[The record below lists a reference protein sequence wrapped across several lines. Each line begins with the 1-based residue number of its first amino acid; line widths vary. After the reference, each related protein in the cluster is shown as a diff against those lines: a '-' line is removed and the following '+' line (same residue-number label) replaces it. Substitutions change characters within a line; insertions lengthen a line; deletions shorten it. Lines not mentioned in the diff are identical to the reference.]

1 MTRIESK
8 QVDIAKPAA
17 QVYAFLQDMNNF
29 QQLLPEDRV
38 PSTARWSSRSA

>member
-29 QQLLPEDRV
+29 QQLLPQDRI
-38 PSTARWSSRSA
+38 SEWKSHDTTCS